1 MRKTIQNSNYE
12 SLFSLSIG
20 SALAVALDISGS
32 MSNEIEV
39 VKQEILDIIDAANEG
54 GIHPSVYILAP
65 YTTYADLTVTKDTK
79 EVRDVIGNLTANG
92 SGTENVFNAL
102 QVKKISLH
110 KYR

>member
-1 MRKTIQNSNYE
+1 
-12 SLFSLSIG
+12 
-20 SALAVALDISGS
+20 

-102 QVKKISLH
+102 QVHSSEIRGLCLMK
-110 KYR
+110 